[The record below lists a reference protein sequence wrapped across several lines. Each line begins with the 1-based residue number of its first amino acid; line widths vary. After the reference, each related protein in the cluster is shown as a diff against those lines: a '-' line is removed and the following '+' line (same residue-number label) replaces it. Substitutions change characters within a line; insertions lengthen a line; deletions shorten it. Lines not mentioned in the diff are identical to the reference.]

1 MIDSKN
7 IKNFR
12 SKAHFYYSHKG
23 DILRVN
29 LGIDFDKIS
38 EPENELTIRNLLN
51 KFDRILLNY
60 KRDNDLQNPTT
71 EFIKLYLFNPD
82 KVIDRKDLKSLYD
95 TFYTSLTIDK
105 TIQPQSLKPYFYLKD
120 DIDAFIKSSKEKALY
135 IINQNLFDSFIHYI
149 TDPEK
154 KLAINTIRKKI
165 SYFKRFC
172 NYLKRN
178 NFIDFIPQFDKLK
191 LYSESR
197 TKEVKQVITLTK
209 DELKYAVD
217 QYEVETNPRYR
228 KTLAMFLF
236 SCFTS
241 LRFSDIE
248 QIRKDN
254 KDVKIDL
261 EKRVINLT
269 IKKTGVNINLKLN
282 DFLIKILEEFD
293 YSLNH
298 YQTAQYIKNIRE
310 VFKNYSDKVPSLKEK
325 ITKRK
330 RMSVGSITTT
340 KMKYEFLSSHTGR
353 RSFISIHI
361 GLGTNFIDIMNLTGH
376 TDIKLLNEYLDLYN
390 KEKSG
395 ESVNVSTT
403 MLNFIKS

>member
-1 MIDSKN
+1 MIESKY

-23 DILRVN
+23 EILRVN
-29 LGIDFDKIS
+29 LDINYEKIN
-38 EPENELTIRNLLN
+38 EPENELTINNLLN
-51 KFDRILLNY
+51 KFGKILINY
-60 KRDNDLQNPTT
+60 KRDNDLQNPPI
-71 EFIKLYLFNPD
+71 EFVRLHLFNPD
-82 KVIDRKDLKSLYD
+82 KVINRKDLKSLYD
-95 TFYTSLTIDK
+95 SFYTSLTDDK

-120 DIDAFIKSSKEKALY
+120 DIDNFIKSSKEKDLY
-135 IINQNLFDSFIHYI
+135 IINQKLFDSFINYI
-149 TDPEK
+149 KDPEL
-154 KLAINTIRKKI
+154 KLAINTIRKKV

-178 NFIDFIPQFDKLK
+178 NFIDFIPQFNKLK
-191 LYSESR
+191 FNSDVKA
-197 TKEVKQVITLTK
+197 KEIKQVITLTK
-209 DELKYAVD
+209 EELKYAVD
-217 QYEVETNPRYR
+217 QFEVETNIRYR

-248 QIRKDN
+248 QIHPDN
-254 KDVKIDL
+254 KDIHIDL
-261 EKRVINLT
+261 EKKVINLT

-298 YQTAQYIKNIRE
+298 YQTAQYIQNIRE
-310 VFKNYSDKVPSLKEK
+310 VFKNYSEKVPSLKEQTTRILK
-325 ITKRK
+325 
-330 RMSVGSITTT
+330 MSVGSKKTT
-340 KMKYEFLSSHTGR
+340 KMKYEFFGSHTGR
-353 RSFISIHI
+353 RCFISFQI

-395 ESVNVSTT
+395 ENINVSTT
-403 MLNFIKS
+403 MLNFINS